1 LQITV
6 TTDSGGE
13 VSANQSGDA
22 ISMSVVDPASTTDAA
37 GGASKVD
44 SCPGDVGRTSDA
56 ADLRAVL
63 EQISP
68 MPKSKTVWQRK
79 RTAECAEVLTGSPFK
94 VKLLEKQTLKKK
106 KVAASSKTTANKETS
121 KTAAKPGNKKLTCRM
136 DKGRKPSQ
144 FPSAVAATKKAVG
157 QPCSVCGILENSKE
171 DIAFAQDWIVDWIW
185 YFVCSQLCCIIFRP
199 ISLVTFAILKK
210 IIPCVTVEVKRP
222 PLGHFGIG

>member
-1 LQITV
+1 MNKGFICLQITV

-121 KTAAKPGNKKLTCRM
+121 KTAAKPGNKKTNVQNGQRP
-136 DKGRKPSQ
+136 K
-144 FPSAVAATKKAVG
+144 TK
-157 QPCSVCGILENSKE
+157 SVSLRSGSNKE
-171 DIAFAQDWIVDWIW
+171 SSRTTMFSLW
-185 YFVCSQLCCIIFRP
+185 YS
-199 ISLVTFAILKK
+199 
-210 IIPCVTVEVKRP
+210 
-222 PLGHFGIG
+222 